1 MEQISSTPDS
11 TRVIA
16 SLAAHERW
24 MTGAKCSRSTRWLLI
39 AASLLGVAMSGAAAG
54 DEIFARVCAEREVTV
69 ITHIEDH
76 GAAAFIEPS
85 VGNETLSRA
94 GLMLMEAREECY
106 RGRVAEAVALYDK
119 IVTMLGPVSAQRAR

>member
-1 MEQISSTPDS
+1 MQQFSSTPHS
-11 TRVIA
+11 TRVIG
-16 SLAAHERW
+16 SLAAHEHW
-24 MTGAKCSRSTRWLLI
+24 MNEAKWSRSIRWLLI
-39 AASLLGVAMSGAAAG
+39 AASVFGVAMSGATAG
-54 DEIFARVCAEREVTV
+54 DEIFARVCSEREVTV
-69 ITHIEDH
+69 ITLIEDH

-119 IVTMLGPVSAQRAR
+119 IATMLGPVSAQRTR

>member
-1 MEQISSTPDS
+1 MQQIASAPDR
-11 TRVIA
+11 TRVTG

-24 MTGAKCSRSTRWLLI
+24 MNGAKCSRSTRWLLI
-39 AASLLGVAMSGAAAG
+39 IASVFGAAMSGAAAG
-54 DEIFARVCAEREVTV
+54 DGIFARVCSEREVTV
-69 ITHIEDH
+69 ITLIEDH

-106 RGRVAEAVALYDK
+106 RGRVAEAIALYDK
-119 IVTMLGPVSAQRAR
+119 IATMLGPVSAQRTR